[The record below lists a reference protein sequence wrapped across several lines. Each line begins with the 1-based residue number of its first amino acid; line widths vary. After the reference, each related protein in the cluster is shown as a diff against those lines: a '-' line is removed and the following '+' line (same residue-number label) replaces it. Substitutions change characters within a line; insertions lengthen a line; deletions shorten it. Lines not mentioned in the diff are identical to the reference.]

1 MYKQR
6 YIIIFI
12 MCLLNVISSL
22 ADEITFKH
30 LAMQKQLSN
39 FSVMA
44 LYQDERGLLWIG
56 TRYGVSLYDGNI
68 METYRNNPSDTHSII
83 SNSIRDIVGDKNGS
97 IYFLTLRGISKYSI
111 NKEQFETLT
120 ENDAKAITIHEGKFL
135 MALKNELMIY
145 DQKRKSFSTYYQLS
159 NSSAVISD
167 FEFIG
172 DSIFIGTESH
182 GLYIYDTQQK
192 ELSHPIKQTR
202 VSKIVVDSKGNTWIG
217 TWKDG
222 AYMIHRKEIDQYTHS
237 ENDNTSICSNFV
249 RTFCEDNFGN
259 LWIGTFK
266 GVSRYNEESHSFE
279 SYAADEKS
287 MLTNSSVWSM
297 LCDSQG
303 TIWVGTYFG
312 GLNYFNPMPEVKKY
326 FPSNSN
332 PEQRTTV
339 GAMIEDNNGMLWICT
354 EGEGLCQ
361 LNIATGST
369 KWYRHNSQK
378 NSISQNNLKSIYFD
392 EKENSLWIGTH
403 LGGLDK
409 LDLSTEKFTHY
420 VYKDKEQTAYYSNI
434 VANIIPYNEKLILAT
449 HNGVYFFN
457 KETGE
462 FTSCFKST
470 EENKSIDFAFDLEI
484 DSDGNLW
491 IAGDKKGLFSYN
503 FEKEELIRYSYNTDK
518 HRISSNG
525 INCMYQD
532 SQKRLWICTG
542 QTGID
547 LYDRRSQSFINLN
560 EEKNGLLSN
569 CVYGACEIAPD
580 KLIFIMEN
588 GFSYLDYTT
597 KKIRNFIVNDN
608 IPLKAI
614 NQNAVFTA
622 KNGDVFIGGIDGMIS
637 FSPKYLE
644 HTSKTYQIFPLK
656 MYLND
661 QEVKVNDETNILK
674 EALST
679 TPKITLSHKQSMFSI
694 VYSVTNFLPYSKDE
708 IVYKLENFSETWSTL
723 RDEHYITY
731 TNLNPG
737 KYKLIVKSKNKGHA
751 CMPSVLEIEVLPPWY
766 KTVWAYLLLTAVLLI
781 ILGLV
786 IHIYK
791 NRLRLQTELEYER
804 KHVTYIEDMNRQ
816 KLQFFTNISH
826 EFRTPLTLIIGEI
839 ELLLQIKS
847 FQPTTYNR
855 ILNVYKSSMQL
866 QTLISE
872 LLDFRKQEQGHMHIK
887 ASCHNIVK
895 FLEENYLL
903 FKEYALTQNINFTFL
918 HESNCINLYYD
929 SKQIQKVINNLLSNA
944 FKHTPEHGNICLKIT
959 ETNDSVTIIVSNS
972 GKGIKKDDLKRIF
985 ERFYQTDDTIASS
998 SIGVGIGL
1006 ALTKGIVELHHG
1018 SIHVDSEVGKGT
1030 TFTVNLLKGD
1040 KHFSVNEINTT
1051 NSEEFVY
1058 HTDTHLTEIAAME
1071 EPTELKDNENKK
1083 FRVLIVED
1091 DSNLLTLLQQIFEP
1105 YYQVNIASSGE
1116 EALNVINEN
1125 QPHLILSDI
1134 QMPGISGLELCK
1146 KIKQNID
1153 TCHIPVVLLTARTAL
1168 EHKLEGFNTG
1178 ADDYIMKPFE
1188 TNILLARCRNLIN
1201 NRLVLQ
1207 EKFTKQPQVSAL
1219 AFATN
1224 ELDKEFIDRAM
1235 KIIEDN
1241 LNNPEFSTTLFA
1253 QEMAI
1258 ARTNLFVK
1266 IKAITGQTPNEL
1278 IATMR
1283 LKRAAYLLRNNIKL
1297 SIAEIAESTGFTS
1310 PRYFSRCFKERYKES
1325 PHKYRKNDDAN
1336 QAEDTEDSSNSETN
1350 QQEPTL
1356 ESNQD

>member
-1 MYKQR
+1 
-6 YIIIFI
+6 
-12 MCLLNVISSL
+12 MCLLNVVSSV

-39 FSVMA
+39 YSVMA

-56 TRYGVSLYDGNI
+56 TRYGVSLYDGSI
-68 METYRNNPSDTHSII
+68 METYRNNPSDSHSII
-83 SNSIRDIVGDKNGS
+83 SNSIRDIVGDKKGS

-111 NKEQFETLT
+111 NKEKFETLT
-120 ENDAKAITIHEGKFL
+120 EKDAKAITFYEDNFL
-135 MALKNELMIY
+135 MAYKNELMVY
-145 DQKRKSFSTYYQLS
+145 DQEQKTFSTYFKLS

-182 GLYIYDTQQK
+182 GLYIYNKQQK
-192 ELSHPIKQTR
+192 ELSHPIQQSR
-202 VSKIVVDSKGNTWIG
+202 VSKIVADSKGNTWIG

-222 AYMIHRKEIDQYTHS
+222 AYRIHGNEIAQYTHN
-237 ENDNTSICSNFV
+237 ENDEQSICSNFV
-249 RTFCEDNFGN
+249 RTFCEDNLGN

-266 GVSRYNEESHSFE
+266 GVSRYNKEQQSFE

-312 GLNYFNPMPEVKKY
+312 GVNYFNPMPEVKKY
-326 FPSNSN
+326 FPSNAN
-332 PEQRTTV
+332 PEQRITV
-339 GAMIEDNNGMLWICT
+339 GAMTEDKDGNLWICT

-403 LGGLDK
+403 LNGLDK
-409 LDLSTEKFTHY
+409 LDLATEKFTHY

-434 VANIIPYNEKLILAT
+434 VSDIIPYKDNLILAT

-457 KETGE
+457 KKTGE
-462 FTSCFKST
+462 FSARLKST
-470 EENKSIDFAFDLEI
+470 EEHESIDFAFDLEI
-484 DSDGNLW
+484 DSDGILW

-503 FEKEELIRYSYNTDK
+503 FEKEKLTQYSYNDDK
-518 HRISSNG
+518 NKISGNG

-532 SQKRLWICTG
+532 SQQRLWICTG

-547 LYDRRSQSFINLN
+547 LYDRTTQSFINLN
-560 EEKNGLLSN
+560 EAKDGLLSN

-597 KKIRNFIVNDN
+597 KKIRNFMVNDN

-622 KNGDVFIGGIDGMIS
+622 KNGDVFIGGVDGMIS

-679 TPKITLSHKQSMFSI
+679 TPKITLTHKQSMFSI
-694 VYSVTNFLPYSKDE
+694 VYSVTNFLPYAKDE
-708 IVYKLENFSETWSTL
+708 IVYKLENFSDTWSTL

-737 KYKLIVKSKNKGHA
+737 KYKLIVKSKSKENA

-766 KTVWAYLLLTAVLLI
+766 KTYWAFLLLSVVLLVI
-781 ILGLV
+781 VSLV
-786 IHIYK
+786 INIYK
-791 NRLRLQTELEYER
+791 NRLKLQTELEYER
-804 KHVTYIEDMNRQ
+804 KHIKYIEDMNRM

-847 FQPTTYNR
+847 FQPSTYNR

-918 HESNCINLYYD
+918 HESNNINLYYD

-944 FKHTPEHGNICLKIT
+944 FKHTPKHGTICLKIT
-959 ETNDSVTIIVSNS
+959 EDADNVTIIVSDT
-972 GKGIKKDDLKRIF
+972 GKGIKKEDLKRIF

-1018 SIHVDSEVGKGT
+1018 SIHVESEVGKGT
-1030 TFTVNLLKGD
+1030 TFTINLLKGD
-1040 KHFSVNEINTT
+1040 KHFNQDEIKTGS
-1051 NSEEFVY
+1051 SEEFVY
-1058 HTDTHLTEIAAME
+1058 HTDSHLSEITAME
-1071 EPTELKDNENKK
+1071 DSTYIKEDENKK
-1083 FRVLIVED
+1083 FKVLLVED
-1091 DSNLLTLLQQIFEP
+1091 DTSLLNLLQQIFEP
-1105 YYQVNIASSGE
+1105 YYDVYVASNGD
-1116 EALNVINEN
+1116 EALKVIKEN

-1134 QMPGISGLELCK
+1134 QMPGMSGLELCK
-1146 KIKQNID
+1146 KIKRNID

-1207 EKFTKQPQVSAL
+1207 EKFTKQPQVSAQ

-1224 ELDKEFIDRAM
+1224 ELDKQFIDKAM

-1278 IATMR
+1278 IATVR
-1283 LKRAAYLLRNNIKL
+1283 LKRAAYLLKNNIKL

-1325 PHKYRKNDDAN
+1325 PHKYRKDDDVN
-1336 QAEDTEDSSNSETN
+1336 QVDGAEDSNSNNDNQTN
-1350 QQEPTL
+1350 K
-1356 ESNQD
+1356 N